1 MDRFSE
7 QLLSKQS
14 TGKDTLIRVLYVAAA
29 ALLASAAIA
38 AIPFIGPIV
47 PIAVIAGVIWA
58 LVWLMQGTFTEYEYI
73 VTNDDLDI
81 DKITGKR
88 KRKRMVTVSLS
99 KVKEISEYVSGSEID
114 ADVTVMAHDE
124 TGVGMYYLICE
135 IAEYGRVAVVFNPDK
150 RTLYNMIGG
159 FDPRVR
165 NQYSELYSKVKPADG
180 PDEEET
186 QETQENKAETDTP
199 TEE

>member
-7 QLLSKQS
+7 QLLPKQS
-14 TGKDTLIRVLYVAAA
+14 TGKDTLIRVLYIAAA
-29 ALLASAAIA
+29 SLLTSAAIA

-47 PIAVIAGVIWA
+47 PIALIAGIIWG
-58 LVWLMQGTFTEYEYI
+58 LVWLMQGTVTEYEYI

-99 KVKEISEYVSGSEID
+99 KVKSIGEYVSGSEID

-124 TGVGMYYLICE
+124 TGEGMYCLICE
-135 IAEYGRVAVVFNPDK
+135 IKEYGNVAVVFNPDR

-165 NQYSELYSKVKPADG
+165 NKYTELYEKVKPADENTEEDTA
-180 PDEEET
+180 PDTGTEP
-186 QETQENKAETDTP
+186 P